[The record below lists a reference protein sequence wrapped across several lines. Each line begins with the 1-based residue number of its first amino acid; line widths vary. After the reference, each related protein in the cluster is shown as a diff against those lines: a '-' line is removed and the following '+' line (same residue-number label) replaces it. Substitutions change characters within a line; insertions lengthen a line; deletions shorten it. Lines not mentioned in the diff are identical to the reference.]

1 MDDMMEVTSW
11 EPRNAV
17 ERRIA
22 ELPVV
27 RQPRFR
33 GDRGRVALERH
44 SSYRQAIM
52 AFIRGH
58 IPNRACAHCRN
69 GHGAM
74 TDCVRLEADAEHFF
88 SGACTNCHWGGQ
100 SSRCS
105 FYLPPTRP
113 QSRARSRNFE
123 ETRRSPGNC

>member
-11 EPRNAV
+11 EPPNAV

-27 RQPRFR
+27 RRPRFR

-44 SSYRQAIM
+44 LSYRQAIM
-52 AFIRGH
+52 AFIRGY

-74 TDCVRLEADAEHFF
+74 MNCVRLKADAEHFF
-88 SGACTNCHWGGQ
+88 SSH
-100 SSRCS
+100 CS

-113 QSRARSRNFE
+113 RSRAWSRNFE